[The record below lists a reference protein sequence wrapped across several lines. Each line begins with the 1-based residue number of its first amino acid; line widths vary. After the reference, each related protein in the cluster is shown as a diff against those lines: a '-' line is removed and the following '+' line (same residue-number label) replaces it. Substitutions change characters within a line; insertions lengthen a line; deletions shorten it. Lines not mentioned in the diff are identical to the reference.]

1 MTRVFYRAL
10 LYLIF
15 GIIAFITILPLVIMV
30 LGAFR
35 TPMDVITR
43 GAVALPSTWHVENI
57 ASAFL
62 QYDFGRYFL
71 NTLIVTLPVVVVSI
85 FFAILCAFALA
96 LMDFPLRG
104 LTTIAVTVIG
114 IMVSEEFIMIP
125 LFNLMRTFGLV
136 DTFTAAI
143 LPQIAMSTAFST
155 LVVRSFFSNLPR
167 EIVDA
172 ALEDGASSWT
182 VLWQILVPISS
193 PAIMTSITLTATW
206 TWNDYIV
213 PLVMLPSTRKATLPL
228 GLTIFQGAH
237 STNIPMT
244 MAGTLI
250 TALPMLILYV
260 VFQRHI
266 ISGLVQGVTK

>member
-1 MTRVFYRAL
+1 MSRLAYRIL
-10 LYLIF
+10 LYVLFALVAIT
-15 GIIAFITILPLVIMV
+15 TILPLVVMV

-35 TPMDVITR
+35 TPLDVITR
-43 GAVALPSTWHVENI
+43 GAVALPSTWNFTNI
-57 ASAFL
+57 VSAFT
-62 QYDFGRYFL
+62 QYDFGRYFV
-71 NTLIVTLPVVVVSI
+71 NTIIVTVPVVLVSI
-85 FFAILCAFALA
+85 FFAVLCAFALA

-104 LTTIAVTVIG
+104 LTTIFVTVIG

-125 LFNLMRTFGLV
+125 LFNLMRGFGLI
-136 DTFTAAI
+136 DTYTAAI

-167 EIVDA
+167 ELVDA

-182 VLWQILVPISS
+182 VLWQILVPIAS
-193 PAIMTSITLTATW
+193 PAIMTSVTLTATW

-237 STNIPMT
+237 STNVPMT

-266 ISGLVQGVTK
+266 VSGLVQGVTK